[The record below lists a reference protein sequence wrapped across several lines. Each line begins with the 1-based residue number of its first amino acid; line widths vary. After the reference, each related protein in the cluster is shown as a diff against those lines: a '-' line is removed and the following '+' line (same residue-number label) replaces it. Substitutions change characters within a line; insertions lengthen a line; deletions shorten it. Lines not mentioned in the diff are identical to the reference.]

1 MAGVTPG
8 VPHEVAP
15 GVRCLLAP
23 NPGMMT
29 GPGTNTYLLGE
40 REVVV
45 IDPGPAMPAHLDA
58 ILAAVT
64 ETGGTLAAIWLTHA
78 HPDHASAVRTL
89 QDHTGAP
96 LFAWPTPNSTYAGR
110 IAGLTA
116 PERALADGDRL
127 SVEGEAY
134 EVLHAPGHASD
145 HVVFWRPTDGVLFTG
160 DVIVGLG
167 TVVIAPPDGDLLAYL
182 ATLRRL
188 AALRPSLLLPGH
200 GAPMLEAVA
209 KLEGYIAHRLAR
221 EAQIVERMRAGLGT
235 VAAIVADIYAEV
247 DPRLHPVAEMQVHG
261 HLLKLVT
268 EGRAEKRN
276 GRWVLQEEA

>member
-1 MAGVTPG
+1 MTPG
-8 VPHEVAP
+8 LPHVVAP

-45 IDPGPAMPAHLDA
+45 VDPGPAMPAHLDA
-58 ILAAVT
+58 ILAAVAAR
-64 ETGGTLAAIWLTHA
+64 GGRLAAIWLTHA
-78 HPDHASAVRTL
+78 HPDHASAVRAL
-89 QDHTGAP
+89 QDRTGAP
-96 LFAWPTPNSTYAGR
+96 LLAWPTPNSTYAGR
-110 IAGLTA
+110 IAGLTT

-127 SVEGEAY
+127 TVEGEIY

-145 HVVFWRPTDGVLFTG
+145 HVVFWRPSDGVLFTG

-188 AALRPSLLLPGH
+188 AALAPHLLLPGH
-200 GAPMLEAVA
+200 GEPMPEAVA

-221 EAQIVERMRAGLGT
+221 EAQIVARLQAGLGT
-235 VAAIVADIYAEV
+235 VAAIVADIYREV

-261 HLLKLVT
+261 HLLKLVA
-268 EGRAEKRN
+268 EGRAEKRD
-276 GRWVLQEEA
+276 GRWVLLGET

>member
-8 VPHEVAP
+8 LPHEVAAN
-15 GVRCLLAP
+15 VRCLLAP

-40 REVVV
+40 REVIV

-58 ILAAVT
+58 ILTAVA
-64 ETGGTLAAIWLTHA
+64 ERGGRLSAIWLTHA
-78 HPDHASAVRTL
+78 HPDHASAVREL
-89 QDHTGAP
+89 QDRTGAP
-96 LFAWPTPNSTYAGR
+96 LLAWPTPNSTYVGR
-110 IAGLTA
+110 IPGLSA

-145 HVVFWRPTDGVLFTG
+145 HVVFYRPTDGVLFTG

-182 ATLRRL
+182 ATLKRL
-188 AALRPSLLLPGH
+188 ADLRPSLLLPGH
-200 GAPMLEAVA
+200 GEPMPDAVA
-209 KLEGYIAHRLAR
+209 RLEGYIAHRLAR
-221 EAQIVERMRAGLGT
+221 EAQIIERMKTGLGT
-235 VAAIVADIYAEV
+235 VSAIVADIYREV

-261 HLLKLVT
+261 HLLKLVA
-268 EGRAEKRN
+268 EGRAAKRD
-276 GRWVLQEEA
+276 GRWVLLDEA

>member
-1 MAGVTPG
+1 VTPG
-8 VPHEVAP
+8 LPLEVAP

-29 GPGTNTYLLGE
+29 GPGTNTYLLGT

-58 ILAAVT
+58 ILDAVAAQ
-64 ETGGTLAAIWLTHA
+64 GGTLSAIWLTHA
-78 HPDHASAVRTL
+78 HPDHASAVRAL
-89 QDHTGAP
+89 QDRTGAP

-110 IAGLTA
+110 IPGLKA
-116 PERALADGDRL
+116 PARALADGDRL
-127 SVEGEAY
+127 MVEGEAY

-145 HVVFWRPTDGVLFTG
+145 HVVFWRPSDGVLFTG

-188 AALRPSLLLPGH
+188 ADLAPSLLLPGH
-200 GAPMLEAVA
+200 GEPMPDAVA
-209 KLEGYIAHRLAR
+209 RLEGYIAHRLAR
-221 EAQIVERMRAGLGT
+221 EAQIVARMRAGLGT
-235 VAAIVADIYAEV
+235 VAEIVADIYREV

-261 HLLKLVT
+261 HMLKLVA
-268 EGRAEKRN
+268 EGRAEKQS
-276 GRWVLQEEA
+276 GRWVLLDEA

>member
-8 VPHEVAP
+8 LPHEVAP

-58 ILAAVT
+58 ILAAVAAK
-64 ETGGTLAAIWLTHA
+64 GGRLSAIWLTHA
-78 HPDHASAVRTL
+78 HPDHASAVRAL
-89 QDHTGAP
+89 QDRTGAP
-96 LFAWPTPNSTYAGR
+96 LLAWPTPNSTYAGR
-110 IAGLTA
+110 IPGLSA

-127 SVEGEAY
+127 SVAGEAY

-145 HVVFWRPTDGVLFTG
+145 HVVFYRPSDGVLFTG

-188 AALRPSLLLPGH
+188 AHLNPKLLLPGH
-200 GAPMLEAVA
+200 GEPMPDAVA
-209 KLEGYIAHRLAR
+209 RLEGYIAHRLAR
-221 EAQIVERMRAGLGT
+221 EAQIIERLKAGLGT
-235 VAAIVADIYAEV
+235 VAAIVADIYREV

-261 HLLKLVT
+261 HLLKLVA
-268 EGRAEKRN
+268 EGRAEKRD
-276 GRWVLQEEA
+276 GRWLLLDEA